1 MNMNVKPKQPLV
13 HLLLILIVGYCVGYA
28 GSSRT
33 NDTTRS
39 SGVINVYFN
48 KSVDHSIARGELS
61 RVVSLNSKLIE
72 RIDATKF
79 SIDVALYNMSGTVG
93 DGVATALIRAKSR
106 GVKIRYI
113 LEKDEENKVPINR
126 LKAAG
131 VPIIN
136 DAFDPINN
144 GSGLMHNKY
153 LVFDFRDSSSAL
165 DDWVW
170 TGSWN
175 VTDPGTN
182 SDMQNVVEIQD
193 QSLAKAY
200 TMEFEEMWGSSS
212 DLPDASR
219 SRFGFRKLDNTQHLF
234 TINGTPV
241 ECYFSPSDRTTS
253 RIITALGNA
262 RHSINFALLTFTR
275 SDIASTLK
283 SKKDAGAK
291 VRGVLDNSTDTGTQ
305 YGYLTSNGMEI
316 RLDPNAGFLH
326 HKYAVVDA
334 ERTDLSGIVITGS
347 HNWSNSAERDHNE
360 NTLIIHSNRIAN
372 LYLQEFAARYKE
384 SGGTDNIVVRLE
396 SPLDPLPESPHLFQN
411 YPNPFNP
418 RTRIEFQVAGHGF
431 VHLEVVDVLGREVAV
446 LVERPMERGTYGVLW
461 DAGGA
466 PSGLYFYRLQMGTFV
481 ATKGMMLVR

>member
-234 TINGTPV
+234 TIQGVPV
-241 ECYFSPSDRTTS
+241 ELYFSPSDKTTS
-253 RIITALGNA
+253 YINSRLSNA
-262 RHSINFALLTFTR
+262 TGSINFALLTFTR
-275 SDIASTLK
+275 SDLASTLK
-283 SKKDAGAK
+283 ARKNAGLK
-291 VRGVLDNSTDTGTQ
+291 VRGLLDN
-305 YGYLTSNGMEI
+305 
-316 RLDPNAGFLH
+316 
-326 HKYAVVDA
+326 
-334 ERTDLSGIVITGS
+334 
-347 HNWSNSAERDHNE
+347 
-360 NTLIIHSNRIAN
+360 
-372 LYLQEFAARYKE
+372 
-384 SGGTDNIVVRLE
+384 GTDSGSQYSFFVANEIDVRLKK
-396 SPLDPLPESPHLFQN
+396 
-411 YPNPFNP
+411 
-418 RTRIEFQVAGHGF
+418 T
-431 VHLEVVDVLGREVAV
+431 
-446 LVERPMERGTYGVLW
+446 
-461 DAGGA
+461 
-466 PSGLYFYRLQMGTFV
+466 
-481 ATKGMMLVR
+481 